1 MTAHYTGG
9 CSCGLVRYELL
20 TEPMFTHCCHCHLC
34 QQITGSAFIT
44 NTMIEGANFKLT
56 SGKLSSFTGSSGSGS
71 KHVIKRCPDCGDPLV
86 SYFGGTEHV
95 AVVKAGT
102 LDNPNLAPPQAHVFV
117 DTKVKWLQLPA
128 DTPAF
133 KEFYEFEKMWPAESY
148 SRLQLMRK
156 LRGQ

>member
-1 MTAHYTGG
+1 M
-9 CSCGLVRYELL
+9 
-20 TEPMFTHCCHCHLC
+20 
-34 QQITGSAFIT
+34 
-44 NTMIEGANFKLT
+44 
-56 SGKLSSFTGSSGSGS
+56 
-71 KHVIKRCPDCGDPLV
+71 V